1 MSNEESFNEN
11 SASDQTTTKMAS
23 YADAT
28 KTENDKSKAQNSDFG
43 FSAAKPVFIL
53 ETDLFGTIKP
63 KPVDFLNHAE
73 LRKKKKTV
81 IYAEEESHLKG
92 LQRVNGMWRI
102 YLDSESDREHLIA
115 NGLTIRKKH
124 IHVHDRNPKF
134 VVKEHINYLRIRIKN
149 VPLSADDNQIGRY
162 LETKHNLII
171 HNFNRERLRI
181 NGFLTNCQTGDRLF
195 MVSPVPG
202 IQLPR
207 FISIGKYKA
216 LLIHKDQIVV
226 NPYAKCNKCL
236 QTGHK
241 QETCDNDWV
250 CNSCGKSGH
259 KAKECQQPMDDPTAD
274 QDQNADSIVTDSV
287 PEAANIDN
295 AKDETKDKQPT
306 SESSDDSNDDSED
319 DDQQLVVHK
328 EPEQITAISEQ
339 TNKKDKKTNGK
350 KSNKN
355 KSNKQ
360 NLPKSAS
367 GPLDHYMNF
376 KDPKTP
382 SQSKGKRQA
391 TTPTDE
397 LHKRVVEPTKQKTN
411 P

>member
-11 SASDQTTTKMAS
+11 SESDQTTTKMAS
-23 YADAT
+23 YADAS
-28 KTENDKSKAQNSDFG
+28 KTENDKSHAQNSDNG

-53 ETDLFGTIKP
+53 ETDLFGSIKP

-73 LRKKKKTV
+73 LYSDIGHV
-81 IYAEEESHLKG
+81 VEDSHLKG
-92 LQRVNGMWRI
+92 LQRVNGMWRV
-102 YLDSESDREHLIA
+102 YLDSKSDREHLIA

-124 IHVHDRNPKF
+124 IHVYDRNPKF

-149 VPLSADDNQIGRY
+149 VTLSADDNQIGRY
-162 LETKHNLII
+162 LETEHNLKI

-195 MVSPVPG
+195 MISPVPG

-259 KAKECQQPMDDPTAD
+259 KAKECQQPMDDPAAD
-274 QDQNADSIVTDSV
+274 QDQNGDSNVPDSV
-287 PEAANIDN
+287 PESANVDN
-295 AKDETKDKQPT
+295 VQDETKDKQPA

-319 DDQQLVVHK
+319 DEQQLVV
-328 EPEQITAISEQ
+328 
-339 TNKKDKKTNGK
+339 
-350 KSNKN
+350 
-355 KSNKQ
+355 
-360 NLPKSAS
+360 
-367 GPLDHYMNF
+367 
-376 KDPKTP
+376 
-382 SQSKGKRQA
+382 
-391 TTPTDE
+391 
-397 LHKRVVEPTKQKTN
+397 
-411 P
+411 

>member
-23 YADAT
+23 YADAS

-73 LRKKKKTV
+73 LYSDIGHV
-81 IYAEEESHLKG
+81 VEESHLKG

-124 IHVHDRNPKF
+124 IH
-134 VVKEHINYLRIRIKN
+134 
-149 VPLSADDNQIGRY
+149 
-162 LETKHNLII
+162 
-171 HNFNRERLRI
+171 
-181 NGFLTNCQTGDRLF
+181 
-195 MVSPVPG
+195 
-202 IQLPR
+202 
-207 FISIGKYKA
+207 
-216 LLIHKDQIVV
+216 
-226 NPYAKCNKCL
+226 
-236 QTGHK
+236 TGHK

-274 QDQNADSIVTDSV
+274 QDQNGDSIVTDSV

-295 AKDETKDKQPT
+295 AQDETKDKQLP
-306 SESSDDSNDDSED
+306 SESCDDSNDDSED
-319 DDQQLVVHK
+319 DEQQLVVSK
-328 EPEQITAISEQ
+328 ECKQITTNNEQ
-339 TNKKDKKTNGK
+339 T
-350 KSNKN
+350 NKN

-367 GPLDHYMNF
+367 GPMDHYMNF

-382 SQSKGKRQA
+382 SQSTGKRQA

>member
-53 ETDLFGTIKP
+53 ETDLFGTIKH

-73 LRKKKKTV
+73 LYSDIGHV
-81 IYAEEESHLKG
+81 VEESHLKG

-171 HNFNRERLRI
+171 HNFNREKTTYQRI
-181 NGFLTNCQTGDRLF
+181 
-195 MVSPVPG
+195 SY
-202 IQLPR
+202 QLSNWRP
-207 FISIGKYKA
+207 IIY
-216 LLIHKDQIVV
+216 V

-319 DDQQLVVHK
+319 DD
-328 EPEQITAISEQ
+328 
-339 TNKKDKKTNGK
+339 NNW
-350 KSNKN
+350 
-355 KSNKQ
+355 
-360 NLPKSAS
+360 
-367 GPLDHYMNF
+367 
-376 KDPKTP
+376 
-382 SQSKGKRQA
+382 
-391 TTPTDE
+391 
-397 LHKRVVEPTKQKTN
+397 
-411 P
+411 